1 MRSRLAGVGV
11 ALAASTGLLVAA
23 VVTLGITSPP
33 ASAPVAASNAD
44 SAVTDAAAVAY
55 PTVED
60 HCYIAGMIPH
70 HEQALALSS
79 LILDASDVSER
90 TRALAEFIVADQS
103 AEIQTMRAWQD
114 AWRQAIPAGAA
125 SGGVHAG
132 HAPATGVVPSGCGDH
147 AHTGMRGMATPE
159 QLDALDEA
167 ESVAAERLF
176 LELMIVHHEGALEMA
191 TRAVT
196 EASNAFVRSS
206 GKHVLVEQ
214 AREIAAMTDLLA
226 SMP

>member
-1 MRSRLAGVGV
+1 MRSRVAGIGV
-11 ALAASTGLLVAA
+11 VLAASIGLLGVT
-23 VVTLGITSPP
+23 VVTLGLTSPP
-33 ASAPVAASNAD
+33 ASAPVAAANVD
-44 SAVTDAAAVAY
+44 SAVTDAATAAF

-60 HCYIAGMIPH
+60 HCYIEGMIPH
-70 HEQALALSS
+70 HEQALELSS
-79 LILDASDVSER
+79 LVLGASGVGER

-114 AWRQAIPAGAA
+114 AWRQAIPAGAVT
-125 SGGVHAG
+125 GGGHAD
-132 HAPATGVVPSGCGDH
+132 HAPASGAVPSGCGDH
-147 AHTGMRGMATPE
+147 GHTGMRGMATPE
-159 QLDALDEA
+159 QLAALDAA

-176 LELMIVHHEGALEMA
+176 LELMIVHHEGALDMA

-214 AREIAAMTDLLA
+214 AREIEAMTDLLET
-226 SMP
+226 MP